1 MHRASATAQGFRLV
15 ARLLYAAQGNR
26 APRRSNGL
34 RAAAA
39 VRQMFLAALGC
50 GVKYVLRNATERAV
64 MIWHQFRARCG
75 ANLS

>member
-39 VRQMFLAALGC
+39 ARQMFLGC